1 MTTIMA
7 TKTVGIR
14 ELKNA
19 APQLV
24 QRVERGER
32 FVITRHGRVAAEL
45 GPATAES
52 TSSAGRERLREWQR
66 ERNAFRRVAPRL
78 ARRLSG
84 RFVAV
89 HRGRVVDDDAD
100 PTVLFDRVARSLKGR
115 TFFIGR
121 VAGPEAFVDMPG
133 FEVE

>member
-1 MTTIMA
+1 MA

-19 APQLV
+19 APRLV

-32 FVITRHGRVAAEL
+32 FVITRHGRAAAEL
-45 GPATAES
+45 GPVTPVRSAA
-52 TSSAGRERLREWQR
+52 AGRGREWQR
-66 ERNAFRRVAPRL
+66 EGNAFRRLAPRL
-78 ARRLSG
+78 ARRFSG

-89 HRGRVVDDDAD
+89 HEGRVVDAD
-100 PTVLFDRVARSLKGR
+100 VDPAVLFDRVARSLGGR

-121 VAGPEAFVDMPG
+121 VGAPASFVDMPG
-133 FEVE
+133 FDVE

>member
-1 MTTIMA
+1 
-7 TKTVGIR
+7 VGIR

-32 FVITRHGRVAAEL
+32 FVITRHGRVAAQL
-45 GPATAES
+45 GPVTAERQ
-52 TSSAGRERLREWQR
+52 TSAGRERLREWQR
-66 ERNAFRRVAPRL
+66 ERHAFRRLAPGL
-78 ARRLSG
+78 ARRFSG

-89 HRGRVVDDDAD
+89 HQGRVVDDDVD
-100 PTVLFDRVARSLKGR
+100 PTVLFDRVARSLRG

-121 VAGPEAFVDMPG
+121 VGAPEPFVDMPG